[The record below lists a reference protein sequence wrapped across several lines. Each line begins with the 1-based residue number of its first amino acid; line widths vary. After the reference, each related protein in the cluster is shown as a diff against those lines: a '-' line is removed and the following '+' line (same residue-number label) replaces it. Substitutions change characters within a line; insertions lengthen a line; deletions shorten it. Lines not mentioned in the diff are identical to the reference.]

1 MRILDTIYHQAMY
14 IGILYM
20 NEKFILKFE
29 MGPYE
34 QIYKF
39 TKEMAPDVESVK
51 TICDANFQQ
60 EVFELFDKM
69 HAGFKKKFS

>member
-1 MRILDTIYHQAMY
+1 MRILDTIYHPNMY

-29 MGPYE
+29 AGPYE

-39 TKEMAPDVESVK
+39 TKEMAADVEAIK
-51 TICDANFQQ
+51 NICDAAFQA
-60 EVFELFDKM
+60 EVMQLFDRM
-69 HAGFKKKFS
+69 HEGFKKKFS

>member
-1 MRILDTIYHQAMY
+1 MRILDTIYHPKMY

-29 MGPYE
+29 IGPYE

-39 TKEMAPDVESVK
+39 TKDMAADVEAVK
-51 TICDANFQQ
+51 KICDLPFQ
-60 EVFELFDKM
+60 ENVMALFDQM
-69 HAGFKKKFS
+69 HEGFKKKFS

>member
-1 MRILDTIYHQAMY
+1 MRTLDTIYHPAMY

-39 TKEMAPDVESVK
+39 TKEMAADVEAVK
-51 TICDANFQQ
+51 KICDANFMQ
-60 EVFELFDKM
+60 EILALFDKM
-69 HAGFKKKFS
+69 HEGFKKKFS

>member
-1 MRILDTIYHQAMY
+1 MRILDTIYHPKMY

-29 MGPYE
+29 IGPYE

-39 TKEMAPDVESVK
+39 TKEMAADVDAVK
-51 TICDANFQQ
+51 AICDAEFQETVMQ
-60 EVFELFDKM
+60 LFDKM
-69 HAGFKKKFS
+69 HEGFKKKFS